1 MSTHPHPVRIDTRFI
16 LRIYAWAAFSAGV
29 TGVLFGPWLVGPDP
43 VTVPWVRAAAIRQIG
58 ALLVVAG
65 CFSLPL
71 ANVDDP
77 EARRRGLLWFA
88 IGHAVLAALAWLQH
102 PPIQSAE
109 QAAWV
114 SLDGSILAAVSM
126 LMWVAWLHGEDA
138 DGRFGGM
145 VMVSLFGDQD
155 ASATRQL
162 RSEYQRRI
170 EAAAAQEE
178 RHRLARDLHDSV
190 KQQLFAIH
198 TAAATAQA
206 RFEGDLGGVRAAV
219 EQIRASVREAMG
231 EMDAMLQGLRAAP
244 LENVGLVGALQQASE
259 ALAFRTGARVDFVP
273 GDLPPSASLPPGAH
287 ETAFRVAQ
295 EALSNV
301 ARHARAAH
309 VTTTIGGRDGALVLT
324 VEDDGPGFDPGAS
337 PRGQG
342 LANMR
347 SRAAECRGFLNIE
360 NLEAGGTRLEL
371 EIPSTTPT
379 PKEARGYGKNALM
392 WGALLVI
399 QAYAVFTESDRNIQR
414 GDLVLLALPVSAMA
428 LLFCA
433 RDVLAYLRTRRSPEV
448 RR

>member
-1 MSTHPHPVRIDTRFI
+1 MSTHPHPVRIDTRLL
-16 LRIYAWAAFSAGV
+16 LRIYTGVAMATGV
-29 TGVLFGPWLVGPDP
+29 TLVLIGPSLVGPDP
-43 VTVPWVRAAAIRQIG
+43 AGVPWHRAGAIRQIG
-58 ALLVVAG
+58 ALLIVAG

-77 EARRRGLLWFA
+77 ESRRRGLLWFA

-102 PPIQSAE
+102 PPIETVVGST
-109 QAAWV
+109 WV

-126 LMWVAWLHGEDA
+126 LMWAAWAHGEDA

-145 VMVSLFGDQD
+145 MMVSLFGDRE

-198 TAAATAQA
+198 TAAATAQE
-206 RFEGDLGGVRAAV
+206 RFEADAAGARAAV
-219 EQIRASVREAMG
+219 DQIRASAREAMT

-244 LENVGLVGALQQASE
+244 LENVGLVGALQQACE
-259 ALAFRTGARVDFVP
+259 ALAFGTGARVEFVP
-273 GDLPPSASLPPGAH
+273 GELPPSASLPPGSH
-287 ETAFRVAQ
+287 ETVFRVAQ
-295 EALSNV
+295 EALSNI

-309 VTTTIGGRDGALVLT
+309 VTVTVGGKDGALLLT

-342 LANMR
+342 IANMR

-360 NLEAGGTRLEL
+360 SLEAGGTRLEL
-371 EIPSTTPT
+371 EIPSTAPT
-379 PKEARGYGKNALM
+379 SKEASGYGKNALM
-392 WGALLVI
+392 WGSVLAF
-399 QAYAVFTESDRNIQR
+399 QGYAIFTASDKNTQR
-414 GDLVLLALPVSAMA
+414 GDFVLVALPVSAMA

-433 RDVLAYLRTRRSPEV
+433 RDVLAYLRSRRPPEV
-448 RR
+448 RP